1 MAPPVDLEE
10 DTGRKTRK
18 FVPDAD
24 SRKPDDVADLK
35 KRHAKALDY
44 FKASATYFAKQ
55 REREMQDLKFVEW
68 DEQFDPT
75 VKTQRAGNQAVNGL
89 PPTPPKPPIVINQ
102 LLGPGDQLAN
112 TRRNAR
118 LSLTFAPKGGGST
131 QDVAEVFEDIVRA
144 AQEESRANIARNW
157 AADRAEKAGMGWY
170 RIDTEYADEDPND
183 EASFRDQNLCWRR
196 ILNQASVYPDQTCQ
210 EPDFS
215 DGRRL
220 YVTED
225 IPLDRYK
232 SEYPDSDL
240 TDYDAGELTAVGD
253 AQPNWVFPTD
263 DNGESGKTI
272 RIAEYWEVTE
282 RTRYK
287 VLRSDNTV
295 GFEGDELPTGVTV
308 QKGMRR
314 PHVDRVIM
322 WSKINA
328 VEYLEPPVE
337 WNGKFIPIV
346 PTIGKESNVNGERR
360 WQGYVRP
367 AKDAATSYNVMR
379 SAQVSAIAL
388 ATKAPYIGFMET
400 IEPYLEWWKQSAVR
414 DFFILPVKAAYDRA
428 GQLLPLPQRTVQ
440 EPAIQA
446 MTVAA
451 QSAKDDVHTVSG
463 IPPVALGQLDPH
475 DRSGKAIQALQGQ
488 AEVGSSG
495 YMDNFVNITLHYDG
509 KVVRDLIPRIFDR
522 PGRLVPALG
531 LDEKRRMVML
541 NYPYVEG
548 PDGQPMKALPNWE
561 KGQPVPKQLPG
572 PPGPDGKP
580 QMLDVMY
587 IDLSQG
593 SFSTTPTV
601 GKSFA
606 TKREAVND
614 AIQNIMKVVPPEMAA
629 ALAPA
634 FIESL
639 DTPDALKLADIAKKS
654 LPPQLAGAYDDG
666 QGPNPEVM
674 QLQQQVQ
681 QLQQQLQS
689 QTAAKQA
696 EAQAKGQI
704 DLQKTQF
711 QEQAETQRSQQANQV
726 ALEKANIAAAATMSA
741 SQAKVDAENF
751 RSYVDALES
760 KLAKQLD
767 LHMNAIA
774 DHLGKIHEAATQ
786 GREHAQAANQ
796 AALDRQHEL
805 NMAQLGHQQALE
817 QGQQA
822 AALAPQ
828 PTDNGQGA

>member
-1 MAPPVDLEE
+1 MAITVDLEN
-10 DTGRKTRK
+10 DTGRRK
-18 FVPDAD
+18 RRFVPGAD
-24 SRKPDDVADLK
+24 EKKPAELADLK

-44 FKASATYFAKQ
+44 FKASASYFAKQ
-55 REREMQDLKFVEW
+55 REREMQDLKFVEF
-68 DEQFDPT
+68 DEQWDPT
-75 VKTQRAGNQAVNGL
+75 VKTQRAGNQSVNGL
-89 PPTPPKPPIVINQ
+89 PPTPPRPSVVINQ
-102 LLGPGDQLAN
+102 LIGPGDQLAN

-118 LSLTFAPKGGGST
+118 LSLTFSPKGGGAS

-144 AQEESRANIARNW
+144 AQEESRAQIARNW
-157 AADRAEKAGMGWY
+157 AADRAEKCGTGWY

-183 EASFRDQNLCWRR
+183 EASFRDQDLVWRR
-196 ILNQASVYPDQTCQ
+196 ILNQASVYPDQTAQ

-225 IPLDRYK
+225 IPLDVYK
-232 SEYPDSDL
+232 LQYPDSDL
-240 TDYDAGELTAVGD
+240 SDYDAGELTAVGD
-253 AQPNWVFPTD
+253 AQPHWVFPTVD
-263 DNGESGKTI
+263 DGEAGKVI
-272 RIAEYWEVTE
+272 RIAECWEVVDKE
-282 RTRYK
+282 RTK
-287 VLRSDNTV
+287 VMRSDGSV
-295 GFEGDELPTGVTV
+295 GFEDDELAEGVTV
-308 QKGMRR
+308 MPGMRR
-314 PHVDRVIM
+314 AIRDRVIL

-328 VEYLEPPVE
+328 VEFLEEPRE

-346 PTIGKESNVNGERR
+346 PCIGKESNVNGERR
-360 WQGYVRP
+360 WVGYVRP
-367 AKDAATSYNVMR
+367 GKDAAVSYNVMR
-379 SAQVSAIAL
+379 SAQIEAIAL

-400 IEPYLEWWKQSAVR
+400 IEPYLDWWKQSAVR
-414 DFFILPVKAAYDRA
+414 NYFILPVKAAYDRA
-428 GQLLPLPQRTVQ
+428 GNLLPIPQRTVS

-446 MTVAA
+446 MTMAA
-451 QSAKDDVHTVSG
+451 QAAKDDVHSTTG

-495 YMDNFVNITLHYDG
+495 YLDNFVSITLHYDG

-522 PGRLVPALG
+522 PGRIVPAVG

-541 NYPYVEG
+541 NYPYIEG
-548 PDGQPMKALPNWE
+548 PDGQPQKAIPNWE
-561 KGQPVPKQLPG
+561 KGMPVPKEIPG
-572 PPGPDGKP
+572 PQGPDGKP
-580 QMLDVMY
+580 QMLEVKY
-587 IDLSQG
+587 VDLSQG
-593 SFSTTPTV
+593 QFSTTPTV

-629 ALAPA
+629 VLAPA

-639 DTPDALKLADIAKKS
+639 DTPDSRKLADIAKKA
-654 LPPQLAGAYDDG
+654 LPPALASAYDDG
-666 QGPNPEVM
+666 EGPNPEVQ

-681 QLQQQLQS
+681 QLQQTLQAK
-689 QTAAKQA
+689 TAEKQA

-711 QEQAETQRSQQANQV
+711 QEQAETQRASQADAV
-726 ALEKANIAAAATMSA
+726 ALRKAEIAATA
-741 SQAKVDAENF
+741 SMANAQAKVDAENF
-751 RSYVDALES
+751 RSYVDALET

-767 LHMNAIA
+767 LHMNVIA

-786 GREHAQAANQ
+786 GREHAQDANQ

-828 PTDNGQGA
+828 PTDQGQA